1 MPDLSHLKIGRVP
14 SAFSEIAQKHNELV
28 SLIASLESAFGID
41 IKMVSTPEKKIK
53 IPGTDTTISKK
64 PRGRIR
70 IGLKPF
76 QNGQNLTPQLNELH
90 FKYYLDQSDPNSTL
104 LRTYDVDNTNGTVWT
119 DVPNAINVGIANNGA
134 IFSYDTPYVNQ
145 MITPNG
151 YTGHM
156 YNPATSI
163 ETSYVLDET
172 GLLLMDTAKFDF
184 FKVNRTN
191 STTQVQLF
199 NITNSKTMTLD
210 AKNVTQDMGIK
221 TISVCVDGNTKS
233 MLIIASEPF

>member
-1 MPDLSHLKIGRVP
+1 MPDLSHLRIGKVP
-14 SAFSEIAQKHNELV
+14 SAFAEMAEKHNELV
-28 SLIASLESAFGID
+28 QLIASIEAASGIN
-41 IKMVSTPEKKIK
+41 IKMVSSPEKKLK
-53 IPGTDTTISKK
+53 VPGTTTTISKK

-70 IGLKPF
+70 IGIQPA
-76 QNGQNLTPQLNELH
+76 QNGQGLTAQLNELH
-90 FKYYLDQSDPNSTL
+90 FRYYNSSNTL
-104 LRTYDVDNTNGTVWT
+104 IRAYDVDNTNGAVWT

-134 IFSYDTPYVNQ
+134 MFSYDTAYNNQ
-145 MITPNG
+145 MIKPNG

-156 YNPATSI
+156 YNPFTSI

-172 GLLLMDTAKFDF
+172 GLLLMDTARFDF
-184 FKVNRTN
+184 FKINRTN
-191 STTQVQLF
+191 ATTQVQLF